1 MAEIDFVELK
11 NVLKEHQSYN
21 KWLPDGVP
29 IGQVFHI
36 NFGSKEESILIN
48 SIEYTLPN
56 GGSLIVDLGSDGK
69 VYSIEFA

>member
-11 NVLKEHQSYN
+11 KVLKEHPSYK

-29 IGQVFHI
+29 IGQRFYI
-36 NFGSKEESILIN
+36 SFGRKQESTLID
-48 SIEYTLPN
+48 SIEYTLPS